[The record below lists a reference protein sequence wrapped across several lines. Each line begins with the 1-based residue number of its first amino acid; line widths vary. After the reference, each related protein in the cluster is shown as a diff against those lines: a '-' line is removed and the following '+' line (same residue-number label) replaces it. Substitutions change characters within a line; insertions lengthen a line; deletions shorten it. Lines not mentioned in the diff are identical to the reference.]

1 MILAIVQA
9 RQGSKRLPNK
19 VLKEVNG
26 KPFISI
32 LLHRLSL
39 AKRVDKIILATS
51 EYSENDRLANVVEK
65 LGFEVFRGSENDVL
79 DRYYTAA
86 KKYRASSVVRITG
99 DCPLIDPGL
108 VDDTIKNFEE
118 TDADFSNVQPPFFPD
133 GLDVSVFSFN
143 ALEIT
148 WKHATTKYDREHVD
162 SFIMTRRQFK
172 KTKLIRYNVLKKF
185 DNIEQNSYYIFTF

>member
-1 MILAIVQA
+1 MDNNQVIAIVQA
-9 RQGSKRLPNK
+9 RQGSIRLPNK

-26 KPFISI
+26 KPIISI
-32 LLHRLSL
+32 LLYRLSL
-39 AKRVDKIILATS
+39 AKRVDKIILTTP
-51 EYSENDRLANVVEK
+51 ENSENDQLAEVVEK
-65 LGFEVFRGSENDVL
+65 LGFDVYRGSENDVL

-143 ALEIT
+143 VLET
-148 WKHATTKYDREHVD
+148 AWKLATTKYDREHVD

-172 KTKLIRYNVLKKF
+172 KTNLKSEKDFSGLISVKANCP
-185 DNIEQNSYYIFTF
+185 